1 MSLRVSDDEY
11 VSLLAKTGK
20 GQRDTPA
27 TSPTK
32 RNKWHAVPTTAYGF
46 RFASGGEAERYS
58 HLVMMQRAGLIWS
71 LRRQVRYKLIV
82 NKLLVTTYVADFVYY
97 EKSQRVI
104 EDFKGVRTPEYRLKA
119 KLFFAITGVKICE
132 TSK

>member
-1 MSLRVSDDEY
+1 MSIKVTEDEH

-20 GQRDTPA
+20 GQRDTP
-27 TSPTK
+27 TTKPTK
-32 RNKWHAVPTTAYGF
+32 RSKYGATPTTIDGL
-46 RFASGGEAERYS
+46 RFASKGEAQRYS

-71 LRRQVRYKLIV
+71 LRRQISYKLVINGFAV
-82 NKLLVTTYVADFVYY
+82 CSYIADFVYY

-104 EDFKGVRTPEYRLKA
+104 EDFKGVRTPEYKLKA
-119 KLFFAITGVKICE
+119 KLFKALTGITIRE